1 MTWQTLDPRARYL
14 FYLQALGELMFWAVA
29 TLVGATFA
37 SRVVPFTWL
46 AGGVAAFSLLLLVRA
61 VWLPWLSYDR
71 WAFAVRAGDLVLS
84 RGLIFRQVTAIPMR
98 RIQHVDVRQGPF
110 ERLLGLSSVVI
121 YTGSGM
127 GADGVIPG
135 LLTEEAGKL
144 RDQLVAVSG
153 DDGV

>member
-1 MTWQTLDPRARYL
+1 MIWQTLDPRARYL
-14 FYLQALGELMFWAVA
+14 FYLQALGELVFWAAA

-37 SRVVPFTWL
+37 WTVVPFPWL
-46 AGGVAAFSLLLLVRA
+46 VGGSLAFALLLLVRA
-61 VWLPWLSYDR
+61 LWVPWLSYDR

-84 RGLIFRQVTAIPMR
+84 RGVLFRQVTSIPMR
-98 RIQHVDVRQGPF
+98 RIQHVDVRQGPI

-144 RDQLVAVSG
+144 RDRLVAVSG

>member
-1 MTWQTLDPRARYL
+1 MIWQTLDPRARYL
-14 FYLQALGELMFWAVA
+14 FYLQALGELLFWAVA
-29 TLVGATFA
+29 QLVGAAFA
-37 SRVVPFTWL
+37 FSVVPGAWL
-46 AGGVAAFSLLLLVRA
+46 ASGVAAFSLLLVVRA
-61 VWLPWLSYDR
+61 VWVPSLSFDR

-84 RGLIFRQVTAIPMR
+84 RGVIFRQVTAIPMR

-110 ERLLGLSSVVI
+110 ERMLGLSSVVI

-144 RDQLVAVSG
+144 RDRLVAVSG